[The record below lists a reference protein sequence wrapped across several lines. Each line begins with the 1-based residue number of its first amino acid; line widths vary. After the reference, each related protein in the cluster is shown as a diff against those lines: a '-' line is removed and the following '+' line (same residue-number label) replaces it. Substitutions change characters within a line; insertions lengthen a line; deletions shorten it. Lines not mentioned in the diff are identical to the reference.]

1 VTTALDDLL
10 AEIQR
15 KARAGQY
22 RLSWHGERERE
33 ADRVTAREI
42 RDGLLSAQAE
52 IIENYADDPR
62 GASCLVLGF
71 TAEGRP
77 LHFVCGVSLPD
88 VVVIITLYR
97 PDAERWTEWR
107 IRR

>member
-1 VTTALDDLL
+1 MSAEGTLL

-15 KARAGQY
+15 RVRSDQW

-33 ADRVTAREI
+33 ADRITVQEI
-42 RDGLLSAQAE
+42 REGLLSSRTE
-52 IIENYADDPR
+52 IIENYPDDPR

-71 TAEGRP
+71 TNEGEP

-88 VVVIITLYR
+88 VLVIITLYR
-97 PDAERWTEWR
+97 PDPEKWTDWR
-107 IRR
+107 ARR

>member
-1 VTTALDDLL
+1 MTEPETLL
-10 AEIQR
+10 GLIEE
-15 KARAGQY
+15 KVRADQW

-33 ADRVTAREI
+33 ADRITAQEI
-42 RDGLLSAQAE
+42 REGLLSPRAE
-52 IIENYADDPR
+52 IIENYSDDPR

-71 TAEGRP
+71 TNEGAP

-97 PDAERWTEWR
+97 PNPQQWIDWR
-107 IRR
+107 VRP

>member
-1 VTTALDDLL
+1 MSDWGELL
-10 AEIQR
+10 AEIQSR
-15 KARAGQY
+15 VRAGQY
-22 RLSWHGERERE
+22 RLSLHGERERE
-33 ADRVTAREI
+33 ADKITAREI
-42 RDGLLSAQAE
+42 REGLLSPQAE

-71 TAEGRP
+71 TNRGDP

-97 PDAERWTEWR
+97 PDPKRWIDWR
-107 IRR
+107 RRR